1 MRKCTYSTNL
11 DTLQLLETLLPSDF
25 RNVITAPLR
34 RFFVSVFFSCFGMG
48 LTLSMYVV
56 YLHNIHHFSVG
67 FATLLLA
74 LGAVVGLASSPL
86 WGTLTDRIGP
96 APTILISG
104 SASIASLV
112 YWAFIHSQ
120 VSAIIGAVALSLF
133 GGAGW
138 GPGSTLMS
146 RLCPPEHRQRAFGFN
161 FLLVN
166 LGIGFGSLVSA
177 SVVDL
182 HHPIT
187 FRYLYLL
194 NAAITLVGD
203 LIFVPLWRHG
213 LADKTVHHDPVKAA
227 EGWGVVIRDR
237 RLVQF
242 VVASLV
248 LMIGGY
254 GSQEAGFSL
263 FVVNNLHIS
272 VHLIGLIFFFNTTT
286 IVLAQLFAI
295 NHVQGRS
302 RMRILALTATLW
314 ATFWF
319 ILALCLHLPRSV
331 TVIALCGAMV
341 VFALGETLMSP
352 IGSAFVN
359 ELAPEHLRGR
369 YNAAQG
375 LTWGLAGT
383 MAPALT
389 ALYFDNHVGDWWP
402 VGTGLTALVGGLLLL
417 NLRRSLS
424 PTEDGRVEEAA

>member
-1 MRKCTYSTNL
+1 MA
-11 DTLQLLETLLPSDF
+11 LQLLDSLLPRDF
-25 RNVITAPLR
+25 RSVINAPLR
-34 RFFVSVFFSCFGMG
+34 RFFISVFFSCFGMG

-74 LGAVVGLASSPL
+74 IGAIVGLSSSPL

-96 APTILISG
+96 VPTMLLSGTASLI
-104 SASIASLV
+104 SLV
-112 YWAFIHSQ
+112 YWAFIS
-120 VSAIIGAVALSLF
+120 SRTEAIIGAMALAFF
-133 GGAGW
+133 GGGGW
-138 GPGSTLMS
+138 GPGSTLLS
-146 RLCPPEHRQRAFGFN
+146 RLCPAEHRQRAFGFN

-182 HHPIT
+182 NHPIT
-187 FRYLYLL
+187 FRHLYLF
-194 NAAITLVGD
+194 NALITLVGD
-203 LIFVPLWRHG
+203 LIFLPLWRYG
-213 LADKTVHHDPVKAA
+213 LADKTVHHDPIKAA
-227 EGWGVVIRDR
+227 EGWGVVVRDR

-242 VVASLV
+242 VIASLV

-263 FVVNNLHIS
+263 FVVNNLHLS
-272 VHLIGLIFFFNTTT
+272 VHLIGVVLFFNTTT
-286 IVLAQLFAI
+286 IVLAQLFVI

-302 RMRILALTATLW
+302 RMRVLALTASLW

-319 ILALCLHLPRSV
+319 ILALSLHLPRSV
-331 TVIALCGAMV
+331 TLIALCGASMI
-341 VFALGETLMSP
+341 FALGETLMSP

-383 MAPALT
+383 LAPSLT
-389 ALYFDNHVGDWWP
+389 ALYFDNHIGNWWP

-417 NLRRSLS
+417 NLRRSLT
-424 PTEDGRVEEAA
+424 PAEDGRAATGS